1 MSIAAVPVSMVS
13 IAESRS
19 GPGDK
24 KRPRNR
30 LVVAKPDE
38 WIAPE
43 AR

>member
-1 MSIAAVPVSMVS
+1 MSIAALPVSMVS
-13 IAESRS
+13 ISESRPA
-19 GPGDK
+19 PGDK
-24 KRPRNR
+24 RRPRNR